1 MKNIFASFLARFLFV
16 IGLFFDANIRA
27 NMITQFIIVM
37 HVKDI
42 SMYEEE
48 INILNQKNK
57 ILIEIND
64 SISTANNLLEN
75 QISLLEV
82 DVETVNS
89 KLIDNEKEINKL
101 KRNKGEIYK
110 HVNSLDVDGV
120 TSGLSDYLKRKH

>member
-1 MKNIFASFLARFLFV
+1 MVK
-16 IGLFFDANIRA
+16 FDID
-27 NMITQFIIVM
+27 IKDIFIIVLGLVIVTM
-37 HVKDI
+37 ILFRPSNDI
-42 SMYEEE
+42 SMYEKE
-48 INILNQKNK
+48 INILNQRNK
-57 ILIEIND
+57 ILIDIND
-64 SISTANNLLEN
+64 SISIANNLLEN

-82 DVETVNS
+82 DVETVNG

>member
-1 MKNIFASFLARFLFV
+1 MVK
-16 IGLFFDANIRA
+16 FDID
-27 NMITQFIIVM
+27 IKDIFIIVLGLVIVTM
-37 HVKDI
+37 ILFRPSNDI

-48 INILNQKNK
+48 INILNQRNK
-57 ILIEIND
+57 ILIDIND
-64 SISTANNLLEN
+64 SISIANNLLEN

-82 DVETVNS
+82 DVETVNG

-120 TSGLSDYLKRKH
+120 TSGISDYLKRKH

>member
-1 MKNIFASFLARFLFV
+1 MVKFD
-16 IGLFFDANIRA
+16 IGIKDI
-27 NMITQFIIVM
+27 FIIVLGLVIVTM
-37 HVKDI
+37 ILFRPSKDI

-48 INILNQKNK
+48 INILNQRNK
-57 ILIEIND
+57 ILIDIND
-64 SISTANNLLEN
+64 SISTANNILEN

-82 DVETVNS
+82 DVETVND